1 MASVAID
8 YEVDPDTRTET
19 PAPVVHDQWYERTRI
34 IGLSRFAAAITILNI
49 LGHLVLGFEQSWIT
63 PFLAVGTCYLVDL
76 IGEGV
81 ESGVEGRAPAWV
93 RDGRLRLKQLAIF
106 LLPAHITGLA
116 VGMLLYAAHQL
127 WAVVFACAAAIASKY
142 VVRLR
147 RLPAT
152 PGLPP
157 YVHFLNPSNLGIAAT
172 LVLFPMVGIAPPY
185 QFAENTSEAFDWLLP
200 LIVIGTGSYLN
211 IRATRR
217 HILILA
223 WVVSFFCQAAVRSLI
238 HGAPLSAAAGPMTG
252 FAFILFT
259 FYMITDPG
267 TTPSRPRQQ
276 IVFAASVAA
285 VYALLVELHIVF
297 DLFFALAIV
306 SAGRSLYAFWR
317 RMGAAGRASG

>member
-1 MASVAID
+1 
-8 YEVDPDTRTET
+8 
-19 PAPVVHDQWYERTRI
+19 VHDQWYERTRL

-76 IGEGV
+76 AGESA
-81 ESGVEGRAPAWV
+81 ESLAEGRAPAWI
-93 RDGRLRLKQLAIF
+93 RDGQFRLRQLTVF

-127 WAVVFACAAAIASKY
+127 WAIVFACAAAIASKY
-142 VVRLR
+142 IVRLR

-157 YVHFLNPSNLGIAAT
+157 YVHFLNPSNFGIAAT

-185 QFAENTSEAFDWLLP
+185 QFSENTSEVFDWLLP

-217 HILILA
+217 HVLIAA
-223 WVVSFFCQAAVRSLI
+223 WVIAFFGQAALRSLI
-238 HGAPLSAAAGPMTG
+238 HGAPLVASAGPMTG

-267 TTPSRPRQQ
+267 TTPSKPRQQ
-276 IVFAASVAA
+276 VLFAVSVAL
-285 VYALLVELHIVF
+285 VYAVLVELHVVF

-306 SAGRSLYAFWR
+306 AGARALIAFWR
-317 RMGAAGRASG
+317 RIGVVRRNLG